1 MSQGLI
7 RLKKVKAAPKRNLS
21 IMKKTVYKKQLSV
34 RFEDQKPFE
43 TIKHLSQDIDMLS
56 QMIDS
61 YFPLKPIESLSLPAP
76 NPNPQSKPEPLSLA
90 EYSNP
95 VKPLEANHSSQHKNV
110 FRVSGRSTPQVNESS
125 FDTSHGTK
133 KDQTVCKTP
142 NEIDLRAKYK
152 NMAVHE
158 EYGFDLKVIKNGGH
172 LIETQ
177 NNFKD
182 LIQNIDLVTPK
193 IVKQTKPSKRVT
205 KIKRRSY
212 KDVVVAS

>member
-7 RLKKVKAAPKRNLS
+7 RLKKVKAAPQRNLS

-34 RFEDQKPFE
+34 RFEDQKAFE
-43 TIKHLSQDIDMLS
+43 TIKHLSQDMDMLS

-61 YFPLKPIESLSLPAP
+61 YFPLKQNDSISLPIP
-76 NPNPQSKPEPLSLA
+76 NPNPLVKLEPLGLA
-90 EYSNP
+90 EYSNSI
-95 VKPLEANHSSQHKNV
+95 KNADLKLSSQCKNV
-110 FRVSGRSTPQVNESS
+110 FRVSGRSTPQVNEASFESS
-125 FDTSHGTK
+125 QTTK
-133 KDQTVCKTP
+133 KDQTVCRTP

-152 NMAVHE
+152 NMAAHE
-158 EYGFDLKVIKNGGH
+158 EYGLDLKVIKNGGH

-205 KIKRRSY
+205 KIKKRSY
-212 KDVVVAS
+212 KDVVIAS